1 MRHSR
6 AIGGRAMAAEQDSH
20 DKLESPELSARPF
33 ALGAVFLLAF
43 VIVAM
48 VGLWLVFLPNAS
60 RRFHLPSQPQSGP
73 KLQADPSVER
83 DRVLAEQRKRLD
95 GYKWI
100 DRKDGVFSIPIDRA
114 MAIIAAKGA
123 NAYAPI
129 TPPPGNQQQGN
140 AQ

>member
-1 MRHSR
+1 
-6 AIGGRAMAAEQDSH
+6 MAVEHDSH
-20 DKLESPELSARPF
+20 DKLESPALSARPF
-33 ALGAVFLLAF
+33 ALGAVFLLSF

-48 VGLWLVFLPNAS
+48 VGLWLVFLPNSS
-60 RRFHLPSQPQSGP
+60 RHFHLPSEPQSGP

-95 GYKWI
+95 GYQWI

-114 MAIIAAKGA
+114 MAIIAGKGA

-129 TPPPGNQQQGN
+129 IPPAGNQQQGDVR
-140 AQ
+140 

>member
-1 MRHSR
+1 
-6 AIGGRAMAAEQDSH
+6 MAAEFDKP
-20 DKLESPELSARPF
+20 DKLESAALTARPF

-43 VIVAM
+43 VIVSM
-48 VGLWLVFLPNAS
+48 VVLWLVFLPNAD

-95 GYKWI
+95 GYRWI
-100 DRKDGVFSIPIDRA
+100 DKKNGVFSIPLGRA

-129 TPPPGNQQQGN
+129 AAATAHPQQSAPQ
-140 AQ
+140 